1 LAKDERKLLFKL
13 DASLL
18 IFASVGQGSV
28 SNHFWRPTAVV

>member
-1 LAKDERKLLFKL
+1 LFKL

-28 SNHFWRPTAVV
+28 SKHLWHRNAVV